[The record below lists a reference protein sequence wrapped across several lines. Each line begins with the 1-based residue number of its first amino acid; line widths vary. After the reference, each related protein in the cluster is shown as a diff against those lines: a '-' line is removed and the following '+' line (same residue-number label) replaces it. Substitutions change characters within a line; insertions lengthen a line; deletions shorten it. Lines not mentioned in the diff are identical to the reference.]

1 MTPDSF
7 DYCVLSIFRRSI
19 YLLNT
24 QMIVFFFLFSL
35 AIILAQAD
43 TSILIKELICQV
55 GSLPLAV
62 FSHTFFL
69 DQKFDI
75 ISLTEILLECSF
87 HDFPL
92 LVNSLAWS
100 VRFHSLALVTG
111 HLLLYAKPHP
121 HWSLSP

>member
-7 DYCVLSIFRRSI
+7 DYCVLSIFRSI
-19 YLLNT
+19 YLLNI
-24 QMIVFFFLFSL
+24 QMSVFFFLFSL

-87 HDFPL
+87 HDSPL

-100 VRFHSLALVTG
+100 MRLHSLALVTG
-111 HLLLYAKPHP
+111 HLLYAKPHP
-121 HWSLSP
+121 HRSLSP